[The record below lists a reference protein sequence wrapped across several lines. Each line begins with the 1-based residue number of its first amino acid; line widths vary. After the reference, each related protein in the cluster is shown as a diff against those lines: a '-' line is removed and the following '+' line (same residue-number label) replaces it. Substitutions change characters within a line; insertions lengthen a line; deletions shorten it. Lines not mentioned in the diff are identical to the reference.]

1 MPMTDKM
8 KLQTYIR
15 EIMEQ
20 LTRAGQIVTIPIVDE
35 RPMSRYR
42 AASLQ
47 VATRLGIDVTIR
59 TIDGTLYARRTDFP
73 LPPPTMPGL
82 NIVVSD
88 IDRAIA
94 TLESMTPWSDDP
106 EYDRKAGALYT
117 AIDALKPGH
126 RIVT

>member
-1 MPMTDKM
+1 MTDKM

-15 EIMEQ
+15 EIMET
-20 LTRAGQIVTIPIVDE
+20 LTRAGQIVTIPIVDD

-73 LPPPTMPGL
+73 MPPPTMPGL
-82 NIVVSD
+82 TISVSKT
-88 IDRAIA
+88 DRAIA
-94 TLESMTPWSDDP
+94 TLESVRPWPDDP
-106 EYDRKAGALYT
+106 NTARINEALDM
-117 AIDALKPGH
+117 AIEASGWF
-126 RIVT
+126 RE